1 MVRVPGTD
9 FNVIG
14 RQRVQ
19 PGRGPVVAVRKRDG
33 QPARCAQRRY
43 QRRSTKR
50 ALMSRRQS
58 HFSITRGKKRVQKD
72 IAHASHYWP
81 SRKEKEQTQKNLSKE
96 AVGAL
101 SGIQPPGLSSKSS
114 SRKNLY
120 PLKTNR
126 PKGKEKTPNNDAL
139 CSTPE
144 PKPQIF
150 SHTAHEKAQIS
161 NISRQR

>member
-1 MVRVPGTD
+1 MPEREHKTSAHEQTTITFSTARGTKG
-9 FNVIG
+9 F
-14 RQRVQ
+14 
-19 PGRGPVVAVRKRDG
+19 
-33 QPARCAQRRY
+33 
-43 QRRSTKR
+43 
-50 ALMSRRQS
+50 
-58 HFSITRGKKRVQKD
+58 QKD

-81 SRKEKEQTQKNLSKE
+81 SRKGKRTTQKNLSKE

-101 SGIQPPGLSSKSS
+101 SGIQPPGLLSSKSS

-120 PLKTNR
+120 PLKTN
-126 PKGKEKTPNNDAL
+126 PPAKEKKKTPDNDAL

-144 PKPQIF
+144 PSPQIF